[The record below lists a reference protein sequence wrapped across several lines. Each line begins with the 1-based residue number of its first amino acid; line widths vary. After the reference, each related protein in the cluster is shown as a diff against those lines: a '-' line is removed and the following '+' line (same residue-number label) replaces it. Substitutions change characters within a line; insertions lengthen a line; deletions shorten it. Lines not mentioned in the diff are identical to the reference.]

1 MAKVSLRAYNT
12 EIDHLIDNNQLDEAI
27 AHCIHILG
35 IYPKHVDT
43 YRLLGKAFL
52 ERQRYNDAADMFLRV
67 LAIFPDDFV
76 AHIGIS
82 IVREE
87 LSDLNLAVFH
97 MERAFEVQPTNTA
110 IQDELKR
117 LYGKRDGV
125 APAKIRLT
133 HPALARLYSKG
144 DLNQQALG
152 ELSVAIADT
161 PSRADILA
169 QLAELYT
176 REGQNNEAV
185 ETCNK
190 LIEQLPYC
198 YGALNVLTRLLPGTP
213 FAQDA
218 PIYQARIIELDPYF
232 EFKSNINEAVSDVQ
246 EEAIMIEPLV
256 WSPNSELTVNKSD
269 WINSLG
275 LKLVEAAQVDPA
287 LFQRKAP
294 VASYTQDETPT
305 VPRIRQTSVPF
316 SPPAASDIT
325 PPAIQSN
332 SEPTPPADLP
342 EWMQTAGWS
351 KSDDPE
357 GISGVSG
364 HAEGTPTMPSIE
376 KIQRDTDHLP
386 PLPRDTNHLPPLPD
400 DGTGTRTGDT
410 GALEPAKTIEPGSIP
425 DWVRS
430 IAPPDLTTPAPE
442 AASGAEGISEKSI
455 DDAFSSI
462 FPSLQPQVSSQPE
475 MGETTSFEDLGEPV
489 RVIPMPEVPTGS
501 FENIPAP
508 KMDEENVFSLDDL
521 RKEMDMVADLPSNA
535 EPTASSDD
543 LLAESMDNGSALD
556 NLRKS
561 FHTEE
566 PRLGGDTMPEDK
578 IIEKNP
584 ESPQVPP
591 EAIRPSQEVKPEEV
605 MTPPATLDVPIV
617 ASQEEPTIEEVNLPQ
632 EPEQPVSETTPET
645 GSETISEPVKAT
657 EVDIPVWLRNLG
669 DTQTPADGQQAEAA
683 QEELPAWLQ
692 DFEQKIEEQPAST
705 AEPTTTGPE
714 QVVTPSELVEQT
726 DWRQNLPPKSESK
739 FHTQELPEIPG
750 LDLTETPDQYEVEK
764 SVTIEQPAPEITP
777 EPTPTQVPFEKKEPD
792 QVFSG
797 GETTII
803 APPISKVTPEE
814 DERPAWLS
822 KLIGID
828 DVETPAA
835 VKPAKSSPSEATST
849 EKPES
854 MDDIAGSMQAAWMLD
869 LLSDKKPEVQTPPP
883 SPLPPV
889 ATPEPDAQKEAA
901 LEPEPSSEEAQPQEV
916 LPPSVESGISD
927 IDKMFEGIQIE
938 SELPTTEPIPVGPE
952 SVLAEMPTVPESPT
966 QGDSDLSK
974 LIGTLQSEPS
984 IVPDEPEPSVPVP
997 AATAEAP
1004 ADERSDFVK
1013 MLDDLQG
1020 EAVPPA
1026 VEQTPVMPAAEVVPG
1041 PKSNDFGEIPDL
1053 IKMVDDLRAEPEQTP
1068 ATPLPSEPT
1077 RHPTP
1082 AAAPVVESV
1091 DTDGVPDL
1099 NLIVEGLQAAWMSEH
1114 VDDGEVKHTGKLHDI
1129 YVPPSETDGNE
1140 TIVFRRSGPSL
1151 VESQPESSQPVAV
1164 PPVIEPEPIPPV
1176 AEAEPIDAVIESAP
1190 ESVITPVS
1198 EPIEE
1203 QVIIQSKTPHKVIV
1217 SEKPV
1222 APVAKAVAQPFSPP
1236 ASKAPAVAS
1245 TPAEEILQDARAAF
1259 SHGVLDESLDR
1270 YLELITRN
1278 RLIESVIEDLVS
1290 MTAVQ
1295 GDQSDIWQALGD
1307 AYTRRNHLDQA
1318 LSAYLKAEELLK

>member
-35 IYPKHVDT
+35 IYPKHVDC

-125 APAKIRLT
+125 TPAKIRLT

-176 REGQNNEAV
+176 REGQNSEAI

-190 LIEQLPYC
+190 LIKQLPYC
-198 YGALNVLTRLLPGTP
+198 YGALNVLIRLLPGTP
-213 FAQDA
+213 YAQDA
-218 PIYQARIIELDPYF
+218 PIYQARINELDPYF
-232 EFKSNINEAVSDVQ
+232 EFKSNINDAVSDVQ

-256 WSPNSELTVNKSD
+256 WSPDSELTVNKSD
-269 WINSLG
+269 WISSLG
-275 LKLVEAAQVDPA
+275 LKLVEPAQVDPA

-305 VPRIRQTSVPF
+305 VPRIRQTFV
-316 SPPAASDIT
+316 PPATSSASDMT
-325 PPAIQSN
+325 PLAMQSR
-332 SEPTPPADLP
+332 SESTPPADLP

-351 KSDDPE
+351 KSDESE
-357 GISGVSG
+357 GIPGTSD

-376 KIQRDTDHLP
+376 KIRRDTDHLP
-386 PLPRDTNHLPPLPD
+386 PLSGGTDALPPLPD
-400 DGTGTRTGDT
+400 DGSGKLTGDPSV
-410 GALEPAKTIEPGSIP
+410 LEPAKTIEPGSIP

-430 IAPPDLTTPAPE
+430 IAPPDLTAPE
-442 AASGAEGISEKSI
+442 PDAASRSEGISEKAI

-462 FPSLQPQVSSQPE
+462 FPSIQPQGSSQPE
-475 MGETTSFEDLGEPV
+475 MGETPKVEDHGEPA
-489 RVIPMPEVPTGS
+489 PEIIVPVVPTAPV
-501 FENIPAP
+501 ENIPAP
-508 KMDEENVFSLDDL
+508 KMDEENAFSLDDL
-521 RKEMDMVADLPSNA
+521 RKEMDMVSDLPNDS
-535 EPTASSDD
+535 EPTGSSDD
-543 LLAESMDNGSALD
+543 LMGETMDAGSALD

-561 FHTEE
+561 FHSEE
-566 PRLGGDTMPEDK
+566 LRLGGDTMPEDE
-578 IIEKNP
+578 ISEKQP
-584 ESPQVPP
+584 ESPTIPP
-591 EAIRPSQEVKPEEV
+591 EAISPTQVEKPEEV
-605 MTPPATLDVPIV
+605 MTPQEIPGVPVV
-617 ASQEEPTIEEVNLPQ
+617 ASQEVPTIKEVNLPG
-632 EPEQPVSETTPET
+632 EPAQPVSELA
-645 GSETISEPVKAT
+645 SEPVSEPVSESIKAAAAAD
-657 EVDIPVWLRNLG
+657 VPVWLRNLG
-669 DTQTPADGQQAEAA
+669 DNQTPPDDQQAEVA

-692 DFEQKIEEQPAST
+692 DFEQKIEDQPDST
-705 AEPTTTGPE
+705 AEPVTTEPE
-714 QVVTPSELVEQT
+714 QAATPSGSVAQT

-750 LDLTETPDQYEVEK
+750 LDLTETPDQYEVEGPAK
-764 SVTIEQPAPEITP
+764 KEQPIPETSP
-777 EPTPTQVPFEKKEPD
+777 EPTPALAVDKNKESE
-792 QVFSG
+792 QVFTG

-828 DVETPAA
+828 DIETPATA
-835 VKPAKSSPSEATST
+835 KPAKSSSSEATPV

-854 MDDIAGSMQAAWMLD
+854 MDDISGAMQAAWMLD
-869 LLSDKKPEVQTPPP
+869 LLSDKKPETKTQPA
-883 SPLPPV
+883 SPLPPEAV
-889 ATPEPDAQKEAA
+889 PEPASQSADAP
-901 LEPEPSSEEAQPQEV
+901 EPEPSPEEPQPEES
-916 LPPSVESGISD
+916 LPPVVESGISD
-927 IDKMFEGIQIE
+927 IDKMFEGIQTE
-938 SELPTTEPIPVGPE
+938 TKLPTTEPAPAETE
-952 SVLAEMPTVPESPT
+952 SMIAEMPTVTESSLE
-966 QGDSDLSK
+966 GSSDLSK
-974 LIGTLQSEPS
+974 MIGNLQDEPDV
-984 IVPDEPEPSVPVP
+984 VPVEPEPSIAVP
-997 AATAEAP
+997 AESEIP
-1004 ADERSDFVK
+1004 AHERSDFDK

-1020 EAVPPA
+1020 EVVPHV
-1026 VEQTPVMPAAEVVPG
+1026 VEQTPVTPAEETVIV
-1041 PKSNDFGEIPDL
+1041 PKSEDFGEIPDL
-1053 IKMVDDLRAEPEQTP
+1053 IRMVDDLRAEPELTP
-1068 ATPLPSEPT
+1068 VATLPSEPT
-1077 RHPTP
+1077 AP
-1082 AAAPVVESV
+1082 AVAPLDEGV

-1114 VDDGEVKHTGKLHDI
+1114 GDDGEVKHTGKLHDI
-1129 YVPPSETDGNE
+1129 YVPPATTGGTE
-1140 TIVFRRSGPSL
+1140 TIIMRRSGSSL
-1151 VESQPESSQPVAV
+1151 VEPQPESFQPVV
-1164 PPVIEPEPIPPV
+1164 LPPEIEPEPIPPLH
-1176 AEAEPIDAVIESAP
+1176 EPEPITDVIDSAP
-1190 ESVITPVS
+1190 ESDITSVS

-1203 QVIIQSKTPHKVIV
+1203 KVRIQSEIPQKTIV
-1217 SEKPV
+1217 SEEPV
-1222 APVAKAVAQPFSPP
+1222 APVTRIVPQPSSRL
-1236 ASKAPAVAS
+1236 ASKTLEAAS
-1245 TPAEEILQDARAAF
+1245 TPAEDILQDARAAF

-1270 YLELITRN
+1270 YLELITHN
-1278 RLIESVIEDLVS
+1278 RLIDSVIEDLVS

-1307 AYTRRNHLDQA
+1307 AYTRRNHLDEA